1 MKIFVIYDKNGDIAS
16 VLSPAEEFTN
26 SISINAPEGYSFMEL
41 KSEDIAQVDHERDHP
56 YDTIEVRK
64 RRIMHYIHEQH
75 AVDIKR
81 QSLIRR
87 SAKT

>member
-16 VLSPAEEFTN
+16 VLSPAEELRIV
-26 SISINAPEGYSFMEL
+26 SQSMHRKVIASWSS
-41 KSEDIAQVDHERDHP
+41 KSEDIAQVDHERDDP